1 MIILDRRRF
10 LGTMAAVAGAS
21 TLAAIRPASAADA
34 PVGFPEASSN
44 PLRWPFVMGL
54 LVAGDAAARE
64 AEIAALRDKTSY
76 RRKLAYASSDRK
88 KEAFAE
94 ALIAWFATGKDVRF
108 AGLIVVD
115 PDAKWPNEDA
125 ARDKVMASLCTQ
137 LIETAGAPKGL
148 VLNIPDKRK
157 TPRDRTLRALVPVP
171 ADGAPPDMPNL
182 DQAARF
188 LTGCLYGEAAAASQA
203 LKVKLTGTLKSA
215 LKVEALSAAN
225 LAGKFTVAAVA
236 L

>member
-1 MIILDRRRF
+1 MVTMDRRHF
-10 LGTMAAVAGAS
+10 IATLAAVAGAAQFGFPRPA
-21 TLAAIRPASAADA
+21 LAADGPM
-34 PVGFPEASSN
+34 GFPEASST

-54 LVAGDAAARE
+54 LVVNDAPARE
-64 AEIAALRDKTSY
+64 AEIEAIRQKTSY

-94 ALIAWFATGKDVRF
+94 ALIDWFAKSKD
-108 AGLIVVD
+108 AGFGALIVVD
-115 PDAKWPNEDA
+115 PDVKWPNDDKE
-125 ARDKVMASLCTQ
+125 RDKVMASLCQQ
-137 LIETAGAPKGL
+137 LIQTAGAPKGL
-148 VLNIPDKRK
+148 VLNIPERRK
-157 TPRDRTLRALVPVP
+157 GPRDRVLRGLVP

-188 LTGCLYGEAAAASQA
+188 LTGCLYAEATEASQA
-203 LKVKLTGTLKSA
+203 LKVKLKETLKSA
-215 LKVEALSAAN
+215 LKVDALAGGN